1 MHKSKSR
8 VPPDDSVLVRPAKN
22 FNHFIIAKDNVTME
36 ADFYIEL
43 NEHENMLLYI

>member
-8 VPPDDSVLVRPAKN
+8 ARPDDPILVRPAKN
-22 FNHFIIAKDNVTME
+22 FNYFIIAKDNLTME

-43 NEHENMLLYI
+43 NEYDE